1 VYGLQFLENARCN
14 FYALHVAGQTTET
27 EVKQEFLKLH
37 TRISKTFPQNALHN
51 FYTLIDHNPFIQAV
65 RDQVDDKNIDMIIMG
80 ARGLSH
86 SPLHVM
92 GHYVEN
98 VITRV
103 KCKLLIVPENAT
115 YKVFDEVAFPTDF
128 TLASDIQTLAPIS
141 SILNKKSAF
150 RILHINQVSNQL
162 NHQQQANKALLED
175 FLDGRDY
182 SFHFLSNVHAED
194 AVESFT
200 ERKDIDLMIMA
211 AKNLNYF
218 KQILFHSRVDNISYH
233 TNIPFLILHE

>member
-1 VYGLQFLENARCN
+1 
-14 FYALHVAGQTTET
+14 
-27 EVKQEFLKLH
+27 
-37 TRISKTFPQNALHN
+37 
-51 FYTLIDHNPFIQAV
+51 
-65 RDQVDDKNIDMIIMG
+65 MIIMG
-80 ARGLSH
+80 ARGLSQ
-86 SPLHVM
+86 SPLHVI

-103 KCKLLIVPENAT
+103 KCKLLIIPENAT

-141 SILNKKSAF
+141 SILDKKSIAF
-150 RILHINQVSNQL
+150 RILHINKVSNQL
-162 NHQQQANKALLED
+162 NNHQQANKALLED

-182 SFHFLSNVHAED
+182 SFHFLSNSNVED
-194 AVESFT
+194 AVENFT

-211 AKNLNYF
+211 AKNLHYF
-218 KQILFHSRVDNISYH
+218 KQILFHSKVDNISYH